1 MSSPSSLSSSESSD
15 DILSN
20 RLSLSSL
27 VGGVRAGLVVES
39 SGVTSGASTEG
50 TTSGGASIMNVVVAR
65 VVVVSEGLW
74 SCCHA
79 SLLRQGGRALIY

>member
-1 MSSPSSLSSSESSD
+1 
-15 DILSN
+15 
-20 RLSLSSL
+20 
-27 VGGVRAGLVVES
+27 
-39 SGVTSGASTEG
+39 
-50 TTSGGASIMNVVVAR
+50 MNVVVAR